1 MYASYMRPDVHTVH
15 TFSPAVGACPQTEGL
30 PLPVGPDS
38 DVMAV
43 INQQAVRHE
52 AAVVGPTPQDGLVDE
67 ATARKVIAL
76 SVGPLAHRLRVNMLT
91 AVQAAESA
99 SAAGAGSGAKGGAGG
114 DPQAAKRG
122 WGLRSTRALLAGAA
136 AAEHGPGGRGAG
148 FGQVGR
154 EARQLQGERS
164 GGPGGG
170 GGSGGKSAGT
180 AGRPGLDAAAR
191 PSLWLYSGHDSTI
204 TPLLV
209 ALGQPE
215 TDWPPFT
222 ANLVFELWRRP
233 IQGTGSNGGASSN
246 SNSNLKHAG
255 GWAGRKDPGHAT
267 SRASRA
273 QGARGSGGGGGSG
286 GSGASGA
293 GKGSFPGLG
302 LGPPRGQYSVRVL
315 YNHEVM
321 DLKYSRPGEGWGE
334 KGRKE
339 WKEGRDM
346 P

>member
-1 MYASYMRPDVHTVH
+1 MYASYMRPNVHTVH
-15 TFSPAVGACPQTEGL
+15 TFAPTVGVEPQTEGL

-91 AVQAAESA
+91 AVQADESA

-136 AAEHGPGGRGAG
+136 AAEHEPGGRWAG
-148 FGQVGR
+148 LGQVGR
-154 EARQLQGERS
+154 EARQLRGERS
-164 GGPGGG
+164 GGLGGG
-170 GGSGGKSAGT
+170 GGGKSAGT
-180 AGRPGLDAAAR
+180 AGRPSSDAAAP

-233 IQGTGSNGGASSN
+233 IQGTGSNIGAST
-246 SNSNLKHAG
+246 NSNLHAG
-255 GWAGRKDPGHAT
+255 GWAGRKDPGHAAA
-267 SRASRA
+267 RV

-321 DLKYSRPGEGWGE
+321 DLKYSRPGEVGGRRE
-334 KGRKE
+334 GRNGRKE
-339 WKEGRDM
+339 ETRLEA